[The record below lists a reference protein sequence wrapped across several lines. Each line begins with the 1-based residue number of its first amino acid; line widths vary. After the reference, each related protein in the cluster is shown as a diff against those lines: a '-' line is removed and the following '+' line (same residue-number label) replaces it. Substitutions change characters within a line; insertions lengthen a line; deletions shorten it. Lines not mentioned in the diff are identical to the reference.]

1 MLIITKP
8 SDLNISFTTRTGSKT
23 VRFFNNESLF
33 SFAADALR
41 YGDATCS
48 SMDVS
53 APNTEDLEDAILSA
67 DNDIVTLR
75 IGTEVFKLGTIRE
88 FAAALLAA
96 YEKHPEEWVLSTFH
110 IYDNDPA
117 AQAAFVQ
124 QDSSQALLKHFDKY
138 VNHLRKVVY
147 VSNETYD

>member
-33 SFAADALR
+33 SFAADALHF
-41 YGDATCS
+41 GDATCS
-48 SMDVS
+48 SMDIS
-53 APNTEDLEDAILSA
+53 APNTEDLVDAVFSA
-67 DNDIVTLR
+67 ENDIVTLH
-75 IGTEVFKLGTIRE
+75 IETETFKLGTIRE

-96 YEKHPEEWVLSTFH
+96 YEKRPEEWALSTLH
-110 IYDNDPA
+110 LYDNDPA

-124 QDSSQALLKHFDKY
+124 KDSSQALLKRFNKY
-138 VNHLRKVVY
+138 VTELQNAF
-147 VSNETYD
+147 